1 MQGRKDD
8 QDKPMWNLLPLGPI
22 REIVQVLTFGA
33 KKYDAD
39 NNWQKVENPTE
50 RYFAAM
56 MRHIDAW
63 RAGEHWDPES
73 GLPTLAHAGCC
84 LVFLLWFDA
93 MARGRALKLAGHVIN
108 VYRPGQ
114 N

>member
-8 QDKPMWNLLPLGPI
+8 QEKPMWNLLPLGPI

-39 NNWQKVENPTE
+39 NWQHVENPTE

-63 RAGEHWDPES
+63 RDGQYWDAES
-73 GLPTLAHAGCC
+73 GLPHLAHAGCC
-84 LVFLLWFDA
+84 MVFLLWFDA
-93 MARGRALKLAGHVIN
+93 IHRAKSMKVARHIVD
-108 VYRPGQ
+108 VYRMG
-114 N
+114 NN